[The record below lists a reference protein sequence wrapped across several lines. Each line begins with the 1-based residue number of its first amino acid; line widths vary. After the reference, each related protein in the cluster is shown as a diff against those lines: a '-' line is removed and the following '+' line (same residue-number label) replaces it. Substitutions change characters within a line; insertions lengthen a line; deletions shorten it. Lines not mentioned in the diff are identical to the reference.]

1 MVWDGGS
8 HLHEGRGDEM
18 LRPQDARPA
27 GDARSGTDENAV
39 VGILGGTSGG
49 GASGP
54 ALPSPLQGT
63 ILKVAVEKGA
73 DVEEGA
79 LVCVIEAMKM
89 ENEITAHRAGKVS
102 ELNVTE
108 GTAINAGDQICV
120 IE

>member
-49 GASGP
+49 GGN
-54 ALPSPLQGT
+54 ALPCVRGDRGMVGAEGVLHGERGDDGLGRLVGFGRKRS
-63 ILKVAVEKGA
+63 VERQTKCVI
-73 DVEEGA
+73 DVEGGSDE
-79 LVCVIEAMKM
+79 ER
-89 ENEITAHRAGKVS
+89 N
-102 ELNVTE
+102 
-108 GTAINAGDQICV
+108 
-120 IE
+120 